1 MQEYIHLMQK
11 KATVKEY
18 KNKKGTKHMETNTK
32 EIHYKKGKLQTNVT
46 HEYRCKALKK
56 YSQIKSN
63 NVYKE
68 LHTEPSGIYHRY
80 ARLVQHLK
88 INLFNLSQQQAKEEN
103 SHDHIIRI
111 RKSM

>member
-1 MQEYIHLMQK
+1 MQISQ
-11 KATVKEY
+11 
-18 KNKKGTKHMETNTK
+18 
-32 EIHYKKGKLQTNVT
+32 I
-46 HEYRCKALKK
+46 K

-68 LHTEPSGIYHRY
+68 LHTEPSGIYPRY

-88 INLFNLSQQQAKEEN
+88 INLFNNLSQQQAKEEN